1 MNGTLVSESSWDGKK
16 ARKLEA
22 ELLPGVL
29 REGANVLELENVGDT
44 EARYSLVMLDRY
56 EVDYPRFSLAEGNE
70 LHGTWRQ
77 TGSAEVPAVSPGI
90 VLDVTGPSPRWL
102 EGVESLEDGTLRFRA
117 DAGQSYRVVGLEAVK
132 RAEIRRPK
140 QTRLKSTRNRA
151 DYVVIG
157 PQAFLE
163 AAAPLIQLRRSQGLL
178 VEAVSTEAIYE
189 AFGYGERRPE
199 AIMEFLAY
207 AYHRWRRPS
216 LRYVVLV
223 GDASYDFKD
232 LLGTGVK
239 NHVPPLMVRT
249 SYLWT
254 ASDPAYAAVNGE
266 DLLPDIAIGRLPA
279 ATVGE
284 VRTMVDKILAYET
297 GDAGLRDQLVLI
309 ADDADRAGD
318 FEADAD
324 ALASGVLSSHEV
336 RKIYSSELGTA
347 ATRSAIVD
355 SFDEGASL
363 MSYMGHGGI
372 HLWADENLFHIEQVG
387 SLSPQAQQPL
397 LLTMNCLN
405 GYFHFPYFNSLAEEL
420 LKARD
425 KGAIAAFSP
434 SGLSLNGPAR
444 RFHQALLEQILH
456 GGHERLGDAV
466 LAAQQAYAETGALP
480 ELLSIYHLLGDPA
493 LVLR

>member
-1 MNGTLVSESSWDGKK
+1 MADLFLGRPRS
-16 ARKLEA
+16 R
-22 ELLPGVL
+22 
-29 REGANVLELENVGDT
+29 
-44 EARYSLVMLDRY
+44 RYPKFNIRRDI
-56 EVDYPRFSLAEGNE
+56 P
-70 LHGTWRQ
+70 
-77 TGSAEVPAVSPGI
+77 
-90 VLDVTGPSPRWL
+90 
-102 EGVESLEDGTLRFRA
+102 
-117 DAGQSYRVVGLEAVK
+117 LEAVK

-157 PQAFLE
+157 TQAFLE

-189 AFGYGERRPE
+189 AFGYGERRPA
-199 AIMEFLAY
+199 AIREFLAY

-216 LRYVVLV
+216 LRYVLLL

-279 ATVGE
+279 ATVDE

-336 RKIYSSELGTA
+336 RKIGS
-347 ATRSAIVD
+347 TRIR
-355 SFDEGASL
+355 
-363 MSYMGHGGI
+363 
-372 HLWADENLFHIEQVG
+372 VG
-387 SLSPQAQQPL
+387 
-397 LLTMNCLN
+397 
-405 GYFHFPYFNSLAEEL
+405 
-420 LKARD
+420 
-425 KGAIAAFSP
+425 
-434 SGLSLNGPAR
+434 
-444 RFHQALLEQILH
+444 
-456 GGHERLGDAV
+456 
-466 LAAQQAYAETGALP
+466 
-480 ELLSIYHLLGDPA
+480 
-493 LVLR
+493 

>member
-1 MNGTLVSESSWDGKK
+1 MKKTATTKRGFSKHPTYGFGTSWCRPYARGYGFEVSALAPSSIPSHLAVWLQGTSDFAPSPDHHVRVYVNGTLVSESSWDGKK

-189 AFGYGERRPE
+189 AFGYGERRPA
-199 AIMEFLAY
+199 AIREFLAY

-216 LRYVVLV
+216 LRYVLLL

-249 SYLWT
+249 SYSGGRRPT
-254 ASDPAYAAVNGE
+254 PPIPAVNGE

-279 ATVGE
+279 ATVDE

-297 GDAGLRDQLVLI
+297 GDAGLRDQLV
-309 ADDADRAGD
+309 A
-318 FEADAD
+318 
-324 ALASGVLSSHEV
+324 H
-336 RKIYSSELGTA
+336 
-347 ATRSAIVD
+347 
-355 SFDEGASL
+355 
-363 MSYMGHGGI
+363 
-372 HLWADENLFHIEQVG
+372 
-387 SLSPQAQQPL
+387 
-397 LLTMNCLN
+397 
-405 GYFHFPYFNSLAEEL
+405 
-420 LKARD
+420 
-425 KGAIAAFSP
+425 
-434 SGLSLNGPAR
+434 R
-444 RFHQALLEQILH
+444 R
-456 GGHERLGDAV
+456 RC
-466 LAAQQAYAETGALP
+466 
-480 ELLSIYHLLGDPA
+480 
-493 LVLR
+493 